1 MWASCN
7 TDLQVSSAIVE
18 IPHVIVTH
26 AYALLNEVCLVV
38 VKFSLQP
45 VMALSCFALFLI
57 YLRPEASTEIRL
69 TALEKHCQC
78 IDHARPLHLEHTGW
92 QYCPQTSVPP
102 PDIFVCRHSA
112 RQNDL
117 RYRIAQG
124 SGEFLCL

>member
-1 MWASCN
+1 M
-7 TDLQVSSAIVE
+7 
-18 IPHVIVTH
+18 TH
-26 AYALLNEVCLVV
+26 AYALLDEVCLVV

-57 YLRPEASTEIRL
+57 YLRPEAFTEHRL
-69 TALEKHCQC
+69 TALEKLCHA
-78 IDHARPLHLEHTGW
+78 IDQARPLRLEHTGW
-92 QYCPQTSVPP
+92 QYPSQTSAPP

-112 RQNDL
+112 RQDDL